1 MLKHSGI
8 DDSLRALAEPSR
20 RAIVEQLSRGPASVS
35 DLAKPFDL
43 TLAAVV
49 QHIQVLEACGL
60 IVSEKVG
67 RVRTCRI
74 EPAGLNNLADWV
86 AERRSLIERRLDRLG
101 ALLSEIDPPA
111 KILTAKQRRKGRRQ

>member
-1 MLKHSGI
+1 MLKHVHI
-8 DDSLRALAEPSR
+8 DDSFRALADPSR
-20 RAIVEQLSRGPASVS
+20 RAIVERLSAGPASVS

-49 QHIQVLEACGL
+49 QHIQVLEECGL
-60 IVSEKVG
+60 IASEKVG